1 MSDKALNREYSP
13 STMETSCGVVL
24 VNFGSILL
32 LQYPQGHWDFPKGH
46 VEDDDT
52 DYKSTAARELSEET
66 GISDINFVKDF
77 KFRTTY
83 DFQHKGKRVD
93 KQVFWF
99 VAETETMTVKISNEH
114 LEHLWLDWDDAQ
126 EQLTHDESKSVL
138 LAAREHMRLIG
149 RD

>member
-1 MSDKALNREYSP
+1 MNREYNP

-66 GISDINFVKDF
+66 GISDINFVEDF
-77 KFRTTY
+77 KFRTAY

-99 VAETETMTVKISNEH
+99 IAETETMTVKISNEH
-114 LEHLWLDWDDAQ
+114 LEHLWLDWDDAL

-149 RD
+149 CD

>member
-1 MSDKALNREYSP
+1 
-13 STMETSCGVVL
+13 METSCGVVL

-46 VEDDDT
+46 VEEKDI

-66 GISDINFVKDF
+66 GISDINFVEGF
-77 KFRTTY
+77 KFRTAY
-83 DFQHKGKRVD
+83 DFKHKGKRID

-99 VAETETMTVKISNEH
+99 IAETETMTVKISNEH
-114 LEHLWLDWDDAQ
+114 LEHLWLDWDDAL